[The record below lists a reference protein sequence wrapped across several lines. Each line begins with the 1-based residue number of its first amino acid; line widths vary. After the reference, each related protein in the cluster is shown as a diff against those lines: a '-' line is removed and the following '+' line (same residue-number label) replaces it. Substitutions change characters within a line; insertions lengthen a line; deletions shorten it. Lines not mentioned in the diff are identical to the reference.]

1 MNVVLNPFFPGAG
14 TPPVALVERQ
24 ELLEKAHVAVQRV
37 RALRSEKSL
46 LLVGLSGVGK
56 TVLLRTNSQPSLR
69 CSQTMT
75 AHTGGLP
82 VWIGKE

>member
-1 MNVVLNPFFPGAG
+1 MRGA
-14 TPPVALVERQ
+14 PPPALVGRQ

-46 LLVGLSGVGK
+46 LLLGLRGVGK

-69 CSQTMT
+69 GSQTMT
-75 AHTGGLP
+75 ARAAGLP
-82 VWIGKE
+82 VLIGKELNARTP